1 MTRRPHGRG
10 RCKPHARELAARYL
24 LVAGAFGPGGH
35 RATAGAVA
43 EGEPAAPFVT
53 RSLPICGVW
62 SKLLF
67 LIKSSLG
74 VPFLLTHG
82 YLLDE

>member
-1 MTRRPHGRG
+1 MTRRPDGRG

-53 RSLPICGVW
+53 RSLPICDVVAFGP
-62 SKLLF
+62 SF
-67 LIKSSLG
+67 CSSLNRRLAF
-74 VPFLLTHG
+74 PSC
-82 YLLDE
+82 